1 MRCRKQDRWT
11 RSLSLVTYTWPLGLS
26 SQGRPFVVQK
36 KLVATK
42 NKQKTI
48 LIDFLEGQRIIQGK
62 HEILKY
68 PRVLAA
74 HVFGSIYKKL
84 KIVYFFIIYFKILY
98 KIKISYFA
106 KIKRI
111 YKMISSSFTLR
122 TM

>member
-1 MRCRKQDRWT
+1 MLCRKQDRWT

-26 SQGRPFVVQK
+26 SQGRPFVVQE

-74 HVFGSIYKKL
+74 HVFGSIYKNL

-111 YKMISSSFTLR
+111 YKRIPSSFTLR

>member
-1 MRCRKQDRWT
+1 MLCRKQDRWT

-26 SQGRPFVVQK
+26 SQGRPFVVQE

-68 PRVLAA
+68 PRVLAV
-74 HVFGSIYKKL
+74 HVFGSIYKNL
-84 KIVYFFIIYFKILY
+84 KIVYFL
-98 KIKISYFA
+98 
-106 KIKRI
+106 
-111 YKMISSSFTLR
+111 
-122 TM
+122 